1 MIRLVSL
8 VAENQQNWS
17 LVELQVHLWMS
28 RVYRQKYIALLYEL
42 ACEDIT
48 IVITDEFQVN
58 VQHHS

>member
-8 VAENQQNWS
+8 VAENQRNWS
-17 LVELQVHLWMS
+17 LVGLQVHLWMS